1 MRRVREAE
9 RGVEVTGRETRIWE
23 TVEIYTETE
32 IEMTSPLIDR

>member
-9 RGVEVTGRETRIWE
+9 QGVELTGRETCIWE

-32 IEMTSPLIDR
+32 IEMTLQLIDR